1 MWAYKAQRVHVWS
14 LLQGLMLIL
23 NIFSFAFY
31 AQIEVVVNIFE
42 FLKFSFSRFSLFLAV
57 SSVPGG
63 LKKLREA
70 CRKIVHLVSS
80 KSEAVAPSY
89 DQQREKVND

>member
-1 MWAYKAQRVHVWS
+1 
-14 LLQGLMLIL
+14 MLI
-23 NIFSFAFY
+23 IRFY
-31 AQIEVVVNIFE
+31 AENLILVNFFE

-63 LKKLREA
+63 LQKLREA
-70 CRKIVHLVSS
+70 CRNLFHVVSS

-89 DQQREKVND
+89 DQKREKVND